1 MLCRKRARTLCI
13 AMRVLR
19 SVFGYGHFAVA
30 VFIVLSGFSLTLP
43 MARASTLQLR
53 DGFPNYL

>member
-1 MLCRKRARTLCI
+1 
-13 AMRVLR
+13 MRVLR